1 MNDQTP
7 TGKKPRKERKE
18 NADKRRRQLLDA
30 ALRSIIQN
38 GLAKTT
44 LATVATEAGLSQ
56 GVAVFYYKSKN
67 GLLTAALEDI
77 YQKYEDFWRAA
88 LEKAGDDPKTQLLAL
103 VNADFDETVCNRET
117 LSVWFS
123 FWGEQ
128 KFTPQYA
135 DITQHFDHNRVDAIE
150 LICKRLFA
158 VNRQDQARE
167 LAGWIDTLTDGYWQR
182 MYLFPDTCNRET
194 AIQETLSFLGHILP
208 EHFAPETL

>member
-30 ALRSIIQN
+30 AQRSIIQN

-44 LATVATEAGLSQ
+44 LATVANEAGLSQ

-67 GLLTAALEDI
+67 GLLTAALQDI

-88 LEKAGDDPKTQLLAL
+88 LAKADPDPKEQLLAL
-103 VNADFDETVCNRET
+103 IHADFDEVVCNRET

-135 DITQHFDHNRVDAIE
+135 DITQHFDHSRVDAIE
-150 LICKRLFA
+150 KICKQLYPA
-158 VNRQDQARE
+158 DDQDQAAD

-194 AIQETLSFLGHILP
+194 AIRETLRFLGRILP
-208 EHFAPETL
+208 EHFAETP